1 MKKAVKR
8 RHFFEAIATLVG
20 TIIGAG
26 VLGIPYIVAKS
37 GFLTGLIDIIIIGII
52 CLFVNLYLG
61 EIALRTKTNH
71 QLTGYAEKYLGK
83 AGKTLM
89 TLAMVFGIYGALIA
103 YLLGEGEAL
112 KAIFGGSE
120 IIYSLIFFAVVA
132 IIIYFGIKALEE
144 SELAI
149 GILMLSIIILISILL
164 INKISFENL
173 AVFDATKFLIPYG
186 VILFA
191 FLGTSAVPSMKE
203 ELEANKKKLKR
214 AIIIGSLIPIIIYSL
229 FAFVVVGVIGSS
241 FFDLGPNE
249 RVATVALGMFTGKT
263 MAVFANLFA
272 VFAMTTS
279 FIALGYALKEMFN
292 YDYKMNK
299 NLSWLLVV
307 LLPLAVFLI
316 DAFVVDVANFIAVLG
331 ITGAIAGGLTGVL
344 IVLMHQKTKAF
355 GERKP
360 EYSIHDNKVMSA
372 IIALVFITGII
383 YEVLIH
389 AGIIPFF

>member
-1 MKKAVKR
+1 MKK

-26 VLGIPYIVAKS
+26 ILGIPYIVAKS

-52 CLFVNLYLG
+52 CLLVNLYLG
-61 EIALRTKTNH
+61 EIALRTKKDH

-83 AGKTLM
+83 TGKGLM
-89 TLAMVFGIYGALIA
+89 AATMIFGIYGALIA

-112 KAIFGGSE
+112 KTIFGGSE

-132 IIIYFGIKALEE
+132 TIIHFGIKALEE

-149 GILMLSIIILISILL
+149 GILMLAIIILISALL
-164 INKISFENL
+164 MNKVSIENL

-191 FLGTSAVPSMKE
+191 FLGTSAIPEMKE
-203 ELEANKKKLKR
+203 ELAANRKNLKK

-241 FFDLGPNE
+241 FDRLGPDE
-249 RVATVALGMFTGKT
+249 RMATVALGMFTGKG

-272 VFAMTTS
+272 VLAMTTS

-292 YDYKMNK
+292 YDYNINK
-299 NLSWLLVV
+299 DVSWLLVV
-307 LLPLAVFLI
+307 LVPLAVFLI
-316 DAFVVDVANFIAVLG
+316 DAFIVDVTNFIAVLG
-331 ITGAIAGGLTGVL
+331 LTGAIAGGLTGVL
-344 IVLMHQKTKAF
+344 IVLMHQKSKKH

-360 EYSIHDNKVMSA
+360 EYSIHDNKIISI
-372 IIALVFITGII
+372 IIALVFLIGVI
-383 YEVLIH
+383 YELLTSIGVIS
-389 AGIIPFF
+389 F